1 MSNLS
6 DKSKRIYMMK
16 LRKFKAA
23 IMNFSSPS
31 PLRTQVEILE
41 NHLKKLEEASTG
53 DLKVTIQTTLKK
65 INEFKM
71 HDTTRFEVCRWVQ
84 TIICELN
91 QL

>member
-6 DKSKRIYMMK
+6 DRSKRIYMMK
-16 LRKFKAA
+16 LRKFKTA

-31 PLRTQVEILE
+31 PLQVQVEIME
-41 NHLKKLEEASTG
+41 SHLKKLEKVSSG
-53 DLKVTIQTTLKK
+53 DLKVTVQTTLKK
-65 INEFKM
+65 VKEFKM